1 LIVWCARVNKS
12 FHNLFYDYNYGYR
25 RGVIVGAKT
34 IYILGAGSSIGHSNN
49 VFPSINQFFCKAKE
63 RGFYNNNCF
72 YQLYKYVC
80 RYFGEDI
87 KTSEAFVNIED
98 VLSNIEID
106 IERNFSPELLLTKKE
121 TLNLIRKLLNE
132 LSEDVLQEK
141 IINNG
146 EYDLLKHRIF
156 DTNKEESKAKKNSST
171 IITYNW
177 DVMFDDLL
185 GRKSL
190 LDESENNTCVDYRYH
205 ELCYGYSAKGEGTFG
220 GIRLNEPYH
229 NHNRNQNKG
238 YYIKLHGSIDWFY
251 CSNESCRVY
260 GKVFPVLHPE
270 KKLSCSYC
278 HEDANDMIVPP
289 TINKHYRQYP
299 IIRTLWNLAS
309 KQISHAD
316 ELVVWGYSLPPTDFY
331 AKWLLRQARQKPPL
345 AKLTI
350 INPEVIKKEKKSSI
364 DLDISFVKRFYDL
377 FRDVI
382 PKESLL
388 LYESYRDYNDGQ
400 DVFKKYLKG
409 KSITD
414 YRSL

>member
-1 LIVWCARVNKS
+1 LIGWCVKVYKS
-12 FHNLFYDYNYGYR
+12 FHNPSYDYNYGYR
-25 RGVIVGAKT
+25 RGVIVSAKT

-49 VFPSINQFFCKAKE
+49 VFPSINQFFSKAKE
-63 RGFYNNNCF
+63 RGFYNNNGF

-80 RYFGEDI
+80 KYFGEDI
-87 KTSEAFVNIED
+87 KTSEALVNIED

-106 IERNFSPELLLTKKE
+106 IEKNSSPELLLTKKE

-132 LSEDVLQEK
+132 LSEDVLQER

-190 LDESENNTCVDYRYH
+190 LDKSEKNTCVDYRYNDLYH
-205 ELCYGYSAKGEGTFG
+205 DYSAKGEGTLG
-220 GIRLNEPYH
+220 GISLKAPYP

-260 GKVFPVLHPE
+260 NKVFPVLHPE
-270 KKLSCSYC
+270 EGLFCSYC
-278 HEDANDMIVPP
+278 HEYVNCMIVPP
-289 TINKHYRQYP
+289 MINKAYRQYP
-299 IIRTLWNLAS
+299 IIRTLWNLAY
-309 KQISHAD
+309 KEISVANTI
-316 ELVVWGYSLPPTDFY
+316 VIWGYSLPPTDY
-331 AKWLLRQARQKPPL
+331 YSKWLLRQAC
-345 AKLTI
+345 
-350 INPEVIKKEKKSSI
+350 
-364 DLDISFVKRFYDL
+364 
-377 FRDVI
+377 
-382 PKESLL
+382 
-388 LYESYRDYNDGQ
+388 
-400 DVFKKYLKG
+400 KKYLKHLVIIN
-409 KSITD
+409 KSVVKEKNRSNELNKDFINKFMYIFRDKFTKSSMKKSVELYETFAD
-414 YRSL
+414 YNDKKVEP